1 MPAVTIRALA
11 DGASRVVREVQDTG
25 RPAIITNRGEP
36 VAAIVPL
43 TAEALE
49 DFVLTHVG
57 EFIESM
63 VEADEDLANGET
75 RPLADVFG
83 DDD

>member
-49 DFVLTHVG
+49 DFVLAHVG